1 MTSTTPVKTTRDPTV
16 ALLNQLSLGP
26 SFREVAAVLLREQ
39 LQVRY
44 PNVDIDPG
52 IAMIGTPQRD
62 IIGDRIV
69 TQAVEYQTLAG
80 ILARQA
86 VLAIPALYIEGEH
99 FLTQQPITE
108 PPVHLPVRV
117 DEIASIINHL
127 APVMLRGYQAL
138 QLEFWNQP
146 NGQTGPH
153 WRGLS
158 NILRDAWNVD
168 TVPGWSHDD
177 CVMARKLFRAADL
190 KDRRL
195 NDSHDTHAYVLDIDE
210 VGDDDTKTHVIDT
223 IVAVLIGKQNGS
235 EVVLTYSPLQGYD
248 RYTSREQF
256 GQAVPAL
263 LAASVERRKLQWRL
277 FEPEGNFFDWQAC
290 ELISMQIEAIGTLDF
305 SDIRGTQAPLPTR
318 PRGETTGES
327 PNMAWLEQA
336 LPDWLQ
342 KASAADLDAYS
353 RHLKDLSAL
362 HSLNA
367 GKSYQ
372 DGIATI
378 EQFALDKLKTEML
391 YDGHTNAVSLALDTY
406 EIEVRSQ
413 VIWGTFTVPGQVET
427 TTFSLAQLALQNLIA
442 LPLGNKIL
450 RQRNG
455 RTIPDWL
462 TVSYV
467 EELITRIDIGS
478 TYPALVKSTLLGDQQ
493 ESARRQQLYA
503 SHLRIQLPLLALQL
517 KIRNEAGLDER
528 GYRYVAAVM
537 AREENDRQVEGQA
550 IVIRPLAF
558 VPKRRT
564 DASMDVVANM
574 FVIGPRD
581 MSAGPCL
588 LYRPLLDQP
597 LAQYP
602 SPANLLYSIQQSAS
616 LRDSVLAWLPDDAG
630 DDYARYVF
638 PGTLPSPWAVVEFLV
653 DPTKL
658 LTLSGPMSLGE
669 GTLTGDPFE
678 ALFKANANALVTL
691 ADRQSVSNAEAR
703 WATLKHAGWLIFNAA
718 LPFLG
723 RTVGAG
729 AWIWQLMDQLQ
740 ALVEAQDHADT
751 QATWERLADLLM
763 NLGLAMALHSLTHST
778 SRGPAEKKTEP
789 EQVSPPEAIP
799 PKAPP
804 VASKVADIRDGRWP
818 LDHARSLH
826 TSGALNQAPTRL
838 GAVLDRFKLSK
849 PADLGEPISEAGPYR
864 HLYPADG
871 KYYAPVGTRWF
882 EVKVDDNDSVI
893 IVDPHQPQRTGPP
906 LVANRQGNWFVDT
919 RLRLRG
925 GGPKSLAR
933 KAQTLA
939 QQRAETLR
947 KQLSE
952 FEKAKKNAQGNLQKA
967 RKQMDEAASTSAQAR
982 RQDYLQ
988 ALESQRQD
996 YETALQRLKELHVHA
1011 PTPDY
1016 APRAIGYVK
1025 AQLDLEAASLREA
1038 QTQFHPVF
1046 EDVLKHI
1053 RQEPASPQ
1061 ERQIETAQKMTDLSP
1076 RIIQHLDYINTRFS
1090 QLRTLS
1096 IEGLEL
1102 IKATKR
1108 LLPAYTSDMLKAL
1121 NITVA
1126 RDLCLEPRTVATA
1139 PLAWAA
1145 IDSIVDRAV
1154 LAIQCLQDT
1163 LLERSE
1169 SRLDERIDSLISL
1182 IEQFKLIDERL
1193 QDFPEEF
1200 SDEALAEPIQRLRQ
1214 QIEEFHKQ
1222 GSHNLALLT
1231 TERSMART
1239 RATPPPTPPRPKKM
1253 FINTRYNGVLIG
1265 EQRLTPIG
1273 LETDL
1278 VDIRSPLTEKI
1289 VATFHEKTPGVW
1301 VERTPPASPPTP
1313 PVDLQISINAGQ
1325 TLIDQLPAF
1334 ELRATA
1340 QANKPS
1346 RTAMGVEEMFH
1357 QHARRLEQ
1365 VSADIDEALT
1375 ASNAT
1380 ESNMLSAATVNR
1392 TLNEQVQRLY
1402 QQAKEHRLRISK
1414 LSPPTMT
1421 ALEWLVRNEQLTIKK
1436 TVNRRRIKSKTP
1448 DFLDEYTISERGS
1461 RHVLWYAHFHYSADW
1476 TPNRSFLSARLKT
1489 VAQQRLGAAAD
1500 SVKGLDET
1508 QRVAFYSSE
1517 ISLAQAQRVFFP

>member
-1 MTSTTPVKTTRDPTV
+1 
-16 ALLNQLSLGP
+16 
-26 SFREVAAVLLREQ
+26 
-39 LQVRY
+39 
-44 PNVDIDPG
+44 
-52 IAMIGTPQRD
+52 
-62 IIGDRIV
+62 
-69 TQAVEYQTLAG
+69 
-80 ILARQA
+80 
-86 VLAIPALYIEGEH
+86 
-99 FLTQQPITE
+99 
-108 PPVHLPVRV
+108 
-117 DEIASIINHL
+117 
-127 APVMLRGYQAL
+127 
-138 QLEFWNQP
+138 
-146 NGQTGPH
+146 
-153 WRGLS
+153 
-158 NILRDAWNVD
+158 
-168 TVPGWSHDD
+168 
-177 CVMARKLFRAADL
+177 
-190 KDRRL
+190 
-195 NDSHDTHAYVLDIDE
+195 
-210 VGDDDTKTHVIDT
+210 
-223 IVAVLIGKQNGS
+223 
-235 EVVLTYSPLQGYD
+235 
-248 RYTSREQF
+248 
-256 GQAVPAL
+256 
-263 LAASVERRKLQWRL
+263 
-277 FEPEGNFFDWQAC
+277 
-290 ELISMQIEAIGTLDF
+290 
-305 SDIRGTQAPLPTR
+305 
-318 PRGETTGES
+318 
-327 PNMAWLEQA
+327 MAWLEHA

-342 KASAADLDAYS
+342 KANAADLDAYS
-353 RHLKDLSAL
+353 RRLKELSAL

-372 DGIATI
+372 DGIATL

-391 YDGHTNAVSLALDTY
+391 NDGHANAATLSLDTF
-406 EIEVRSQ
+406 EIEVQSQ

-427 TTFSLAQLALQNLIA
+427 TSFSLAQLALQNLIA
-442 LPLGNKIL
+442 LPLGNKTL

-455 RTIPDWL
+455 RPVPDWL

-467 EELITRIDIGS
+467 QELITRIDIGS
-478 TYPALVKSTLLGDQQ
+478 TYPALVNSMLLGDQQ

-558 VPKRRT
+558 FPKRRT
-564 DASMDVVANM
+564 DASQDVVANM

-616 LRDSVLAWLPDDAG
+616 LRDSVLAWLPDDVR
-630 DDYARYVF
+630 DDYAHYVF
-638 PGTLPSPWAVVEFLV
+638 PGSLPSPWAVVEFLV
-653 DPTKL
+653 DPSKL

-678 ALFKANANALVTL
+678 ALFNANANALVTL

-723 RTVGAG
+723 SAVGAG

-740 ALVEAQDHADT
+740 AIVDAQDHADT
-751 QATWERLADLLM
+751 QATWERFADLLL
-763 NLGLAMALHSLTHST
+763 NLGLAVALHSLTRGT
-778 SRGPAEKKTEP
+778 SRGRPAEQETEP
-789 EQVSPPEAIP
+789 EQVSPPKAIP

-804 VASKVADIRDGRWP
+804 PLVSEAADIRDEQWP
-818 LDHARSLH
+818 VDHSQSLH
-826 TSGALNQAPTRL
+826 TSGALNQLPKH
-838 GAVLDRFKLSK
+838 LDAMLDKLKLTK
-849 PADLGEPISEAGPYR
+849 PAELGEPISEAGPYR
-864 HLYPADG
+864 HLYQADE

-882 EVKVDDNDSVI
+882 EVRVDEDERVVV
-893 IVDPHQPQRTGPP
+893 VDPYQPGRSGPP

-919 RLRLRG
+919 RLGLRG
-925 GGPKSLAR
+925 GGPMVMAR
-933 KAQTLA
+933 KAQTRA
-939 QQRAETLR
+939 QQRAEALR

-952 FEKAKKNAQGNLQKA
+952 FEKAKKTAQGDLQKA
-967 RKQMDEAASTSAQAR
+967 RQEMDQAASTSAQAR
-982 RQDYLQ
+982 RQDYLHT
-988 ALESQRQD
+988 LRSQRQD
-996 YETALQRLKELHVHA
+996 YETALQRLKELHLHA

-1038 QTQFHPVF
+1038 QTEFHPVF
-1046 EDVLKHI
+1046 EEFLAHI
-1053 RQEPASPQ
+1053 KQEPASS
-1061 ERQIETAQKMTDLSP
+1061 RQRPIETARKITDLSP
-1076 RIIQHLDYINTRFS
+1076 QIIQHLDYIDTRFS

-1102 IKATKR
+1102 IRNTKR

-1121 NITVA
+1121 NVTVA
-1126 RDLCLEPRTVATA
+1126 RDLCLDPRTVATT
-1139 PLAWAA
+1139 PMAWAA

-1163 LLERSE
+1163 LEERSE

-1182 IEQFKLIDERL
+1182 IEQFKLVDERL

-1200 SDEALAEPIQRLRQ
+1200 SDEALIEPIQRLRE
-1214 QIEEFHKQ
+1214 QIKAFNKQ
-1222 GSHNLALLT
+1222 SSHNLALLT
-1231 TERSMART
+1231 NERNMLRT
-1239 RATPPPTPPRPKKM
+1239 RATPPPTPPRPKKK
-1253 FINTRYNGVLIG
+1253 FISTRYYGVMIG

-1273 LETDL
+1273 LETDW

-1301 VERTPPASPPTP
+1301 VEHLPPTSTSVSG
-1313 PVDLQISINAGQ
+1313 VDLQTSINAGQ
-1325 TLIDQLPAF
+1325 TLLDQLPAF

-1340 QANKPS
+1340 HANKPS
-1346 RTAMGVEEMFH
+1346 RTAIGVEQMFH

-1365 VSADIDEALT
+1365 ASADIDEALT

-1380 ESNMLSAATVNR
+1380 ESNTLSAATVNKA
-1392 TLNEQVQRLY
+1392 LNDEINSLNR
-1402 QQAKEHRLRISK
+1402 QAKEHRLRISK

-1421 ALEWLVRNEQLTIKK
+1421 ALEWLVRNGQLTIKK
-1436 TVNRRRIKSKTP
+1436 TVNRRRIKGETP
-1448 DFLDEYTISERGS
+1448 DYLDEYAISERGS
-1461 RHVLWYAHFHYSADW
+1461 HQVLWYAHFHYSTHW
-1476 TPNRSFLSARLKT
+1476 TPNKSFISARLKT
-1489 VAQQRLGAAAD
+1489 VAEQRLGAAAD